1 MSLGRRTLTGIRPT
15 GAYDAQGRW
24 QESTTA
30 GISFEASVQPLS
42 SRELK
47 SLPEGRKADA
57 SFRLYTDYALK
68 TVDEKTGKNADRV
81 KIKDRTG
88 AERWYE
94 VVSVEDWGN
103 GIVSHYK
110 AVVSLMEQ
118 TADGAA

>member
-1 MSLGRRTLTGIRPT
+1 M
-15 GAYDAQGRW
+15 
-24 QESTTA
+24 TA
-30 GISFEASVQPLS
+30 GLSFEASVQPLS
-42 SRELK
+42 SREMK

-57 SFRLYTDYALK
+57 SFRLYTDFALK

-88 AERWYE
+88 TERWYE
-94 VVSVEDWGN
+94 VISVEDWGN